1 MGLLVGGLFW
11 VSATP
16 RAASQSPGGAKSDPA
31 SQTPVLVGAGDV
43 VGCRDPRGAL
53 ATAKL
58 IEAIPGTVFVL
69 GDLVYD
75 AMTLP
80 QFQKCY
86 GGAWGKFKDRTRPA
100 LGNHEYI
107 ERSTAPYFQYWG
119 AQAGPAGKGYYS
131 YDLGSGLRSPVLKI
145 GSGAALYILMVPER
159 WP

>member
-1 MGLLVGGLFW
+1 MRRGQWVLGVLLPVMVLLVGGLFW
-11 VSATP
+11 VTATA
-16 RAASQSPGGAKSDPA
+16 RAGSIWAGGAKSDPA
-31 SQTPVLVGAGDV
+31 SQTAVLVGAGDV

-86 GGAWGKFKDRTRPA
+86 GGAWGKFKDPTKPT

-107 ERSTAPYFQYWG
+107 KRHAAPYFQYWG
-119 AQAGPAGKGYYS
+119 AQAGPPGQGYYS
-131 YDLGSGLRSPVLKI
+131 YDP
-145 GSGAALYILMVPER
+145 GARHAA
-159 WP
+159 

>member
-80 QFQKCY
+80 QFQNCY
-86 GGAWGKFKDRTRPA
+86 AGSWGKFKNRTKPA
-100 LGNHEYI
+100 RRNHEDI
-107 ERSTAPYFQYWG
+107 ERSPASHFQYWG
-119 AQAGPAGKGYYS
+119 AQAGPARKGSYS
-131 YDLGSGLRSPVLKI
+131 Y
-145 GSGAALYILMVPER
+145 VP
-159 WP
+159 

>member
-1 MGLLVGGLFW
+1 MRRRQSVLGVLLPVMGLLVSGLFW

-31 SQTPVLVGAGDV
+31 SQTAVLVGAGDV

-86 GGAWGKFKDRTRPA
+86 GVA
-100 LGNHEYI
+100 LGQIQDRHNPARCSHPTI
-107 ERSTAPYFQYWG
+107 DRSA
-119 AQAGPAGKGYYS
+119 
-131 YDLGSGLRSPVLKI
+131 
-145 GSGAALYILMVPER
+145 
-159 WP
+159 